1 MSIKDIRNYILEEK
15 FQINLTPN
23 YVDIVNYK
31 DIGTIDNKNITI
43 YYESGSIKIT
53 GSNMTVSKLRSFVFW
68 YSSTSMQVLH
78 PSSVNSVN
86 THIK

>member
-53 GSNMTVSKLRSFVFW
+53 GSNMTVSKLLNKEILIIGNINNIELR
-68 YSSTSMQVLH
+68 
-78 PSSVNSVN
+78 
-86 THIK
+86 